1 MYHFPKIVFPINDP
15 VLLFSILLFIILLSP
30 VLLKKLRIPSLIGLI
45 LAGVII
51 GPNGFNI
58 LSLDT
63 RVELFG
69 KIGLLYIM
77 FLAGLEL
84 DLNNAIKN
92 KNKSIVFGALTFFI
106 PLFVGFPICYYFLH
120 LDFTASLVVASMF
133 STHTLVSYPI
143 ASRMGVTKNEAVTI
157 AVGGTI
163 ITDTAVLLLLAFIT
177 SSHKGELSYEFWIQM
192 LISCLLF
199 GVFIFIAVPFFAKK
213 FLKYIEGE
221 KASQFIFILAIVF
234 LAAYISHLIGIE
246 AIVGAF
252 FAGLALNRL
261 IPHKSDLMNKVE
273 FVGNALFI
281 PFFLIS
287 VGMLVDM
294 RVLFHGK
301 KAIIIAITL
310 TTVAIF
316 VKWLAAFITQK
327 IFSLSAPQRRI
338 IWGLSNAHAA
348 AIMAVAVTC
357 FKLGIVDENIL
368 NATILLILVT
378 CLLASFITENA
389 SRQIALENIA
399 SNKNT
404 VDEKILITSTEEE
417 NLQWML
423 EMAICIKDQNNNNP
437 IYPLA
442 LIDDNENAKV
452 QIENDKSFITGILNK
467 MNYPLENA
475 SIITRIDYN
484 KTSAIS
490 RSVKE
495 DNFTDIILG
504 WTNKQKKSDILFG
517 SLLENMSE
525 SVWQNLYATQL
536 TTSPKNIKN
545 IYIVFPENS
554 EFEYGFRQ
562 LMSKFFTLI
571 ANNKANYE
579 LYASQNTID
588 YIEKEKLIAKALIA
602 KGKHIVFHDWSDIT
616 QVVYKNKPED
626 ILILVSARKGTI
638 SYQLDLDKMPDK
650 IAKLF
655 PISNFIIAYPE
666 QKKAKIQE
674 SLIQANDI
682 DTTHINQNL
691 RRIDVLRKKLR
702 NIFK

>member
-1 MYHFPKIVFPINDP
+1 MYHFPKIEFPINDP

-45 LAGVII
+45 IAGVII
-51 GPNGFNI
+51 GPNGLNI

-106 PLFVGFPICYYFLH
+106 PILVGFPISYYILH

-143 ASRMGVTKNEAVTI
+143 ASRMGITKNEAVTI

-177 SSHKGELSYEFWIQM
+177 SAHKGELSYQFWLQM

-199 GVFIFIAVPFFAKK
+199 GIFIFMIVPYIAKK

-301 KAIIIAITL
+301 RAIIIAITL
-310 TTVAIF
+310 TVVAIF
-316 VKWLAAFITQK
+316 VKWLAAFVTQK
-327 IFSLSAPQRRI
+327 IFALSAPQRRI

-389 SRQIALENIA
+389 SRQIALENSA
-399 SNKNT
+399 SNKNII
-404 VDEKILITSTEEE
+404 DEKILITSTEEE

-423 EMAICIKDQNNNNP
+423 EMGILIKDTNNNNP

-452 QIENDKSFITGILNK
+452 QIENDRNFITGILK
-467 MNYPLENA
+467 KINYPLDNT

-504 WTNKQKKSDILFG
+504 WTNKQKKSDLLFG
-517 SLLENMSE
+517 SLIENMSE

-536 TTSPKNIKN
+536 TTSPKYIKN
-545 IYIVFPENS
+545 IFIVFPENS
-554 EFEYGFRQ
+554 EFEYGFKQ

-571 ANNKANYE
+571 AANKANYE
-579 LYASQNTID
+579 LYASQNTLD
-588 YIEKEKLIAKALIA
+588 YIEKEKLIAKDLVA
-602 KGKHIVFHDWSDIT
+602 KGKKIVFHNWSDIT

-638 SYQLDLDKMPDK
+638 SYQLDLDKLPDK

-682 DTTHINQNL
+682 DTTHINENL